1 MAIKKK
7 LLNIVLL
14 IKKFWEQMQ
23 KIKIGTCE
31 KKKRKYKESME
42 KIDIKTSQKIKR
54 LSRLKRYQKI
64 YHASKKYICFYFS
77 A

>member
-23 KIKIGTCE
+23 KIKVGTCE
-31 KKKRKYKESME
+31 EKKKEVLREYGKNKYKNITE
-42 KIDIKTSQKIKR
+42 D
-54 LSRLKRYQKI
+54 
-64 YHASKKYICFYFS
+64 
-77 A
+77 